1 MYMVVNQNNYPMRD
15 WHFEHMQKI
24 ILKYI
29 SGLTETETSY
39 QKRQHK
45 KYGGNIGYVRRNIN
59 FDIRH
64 GGTREEV
71 ITFLDKVR
79 NDSSFSD
86 IRKSEGSEERIRE
99 LQIEKQ

>member
-1 MYMVVNQNNYPMRD
+1 MKK

-24 ILKYI
+24 ILKYVSGI
-29 SGLTETETSY
+29 SESASY
-39 QKRQHK
+39 QKKQHK
-45 KYGGNIGYVRRNIN
+45 KYGGNIGYVRRNVN

-64 GGTREEV
+64 GVTREEV
-71 ITFLDKVR
+71 IAFLDKVR

-99 LQIEKQ
+99 QQK